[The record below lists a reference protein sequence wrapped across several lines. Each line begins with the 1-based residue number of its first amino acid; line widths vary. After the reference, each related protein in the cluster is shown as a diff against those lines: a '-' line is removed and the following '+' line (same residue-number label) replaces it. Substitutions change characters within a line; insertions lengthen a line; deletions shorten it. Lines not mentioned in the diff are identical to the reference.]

1 MSTLPVEVEQ
11 AQLMGVEKYLFGEIE
26 VKSASESKMQMAGFV
41 STPRVDLATEV
52 VEVESFKK
60 YFDYYKRN
68 PIYCYNHDK
77 TIPIGRVENPTIV
90 ETGVKTGLYLDNIT
104 LSPIPIVKEVIW
116 PLVLDKVLTQQSI
129 GFLSLKGS
137 MEGRVY
143 HHKEVY
149 MLESS
154 LVPIACNPEATIDTI
169 KSVFGTLPDGYQQF
183 ETLGEL
189 IGAFE
194 KGILRLP
201 SEIRR
206 SFSMP
211 ELPRETGEPPMPKL
225 DSTKSDATIPDFAD
239 AVVLSAKAE
248 SFDPEG
254 IERAK
259 PHRNEKDYVATCD
272 LIHAAK
278 SDTRG
283 SYLFQI
289 GVPTEKG
296 FKYDWSHVAMSMS
309 RVLGG
314 NGGAHFS
321 KEQKAAII
329 DRIAEGYR
337 ALGKEVPVVVFND
350 GSVEV
355 HKLLPDVL
363 ETTQYSDVEF
373 RSGEKD
379 VVKLAFLK
387 KDVESVVNA
396 LASYKKEGD
405 LPEDVREVMKTLYGY
420 VDVSIWTSVTDPD
433 ALTFMT
439 AMINMINQY
448 MTSEEDDSGDGGF
461 MMSAPDGMRKF
472 ASYLLAEAD
481 KIEASEKKGKEKSAP
496 EGSEADEIEM
506 PLDDMKQFV
515 DELGKLS
522 ELV

>member
-1 MSTLPVEVEQ
+1 MSTLPAEVEMAQ
-11 AQLMGVEKYLFGEIE
+11 ANSPERYLFGEIE

-52 VEVESFKK
+52 VEVDSFKK

-77 TIPIGRVENPTIV
+77 TLPIGRVDNPVIV
-90 ETGVKTGLYLDNIT
+90 ESGVKTGLYLDNIT

-129 GFLSLKGS
+129 GFLSLKGQ
-137 MEGRVY
+137 MDGRVY

-169 KSVFGTLPDGYQQF
+169 KSVLGTLPDGYQQF
-183 ETLGEL
+183 ETLGDL

-206 SFSMP
+206 VFSMP
-211 ELPRETGEPPMPKL
+211 ELPPTVGEPPMKL
-225 DSTKSDATIPDFAD
+225 DSSKSEATTPDFAD
-239 AVVLSAKAE
+239 AVVLQAQVTKH
-248 SFDPEG
+248 DPEG
-254 IERAK
+254 AERPK
-259 PHRNEKDYVATCD
+259 PHRNEKDYVETCD

-289 GVPTEKG
+289 AVPTEKG
-296 FKYDWSHVAMSMS
+296 FKYDWTHLAMSMS

-321 KEQKAAII
+321 REQKSAII
-329 DRIAEGYR
+329 DRIVEGYTV
-337 ALGKEVPVVVFND
+337 LGKEAPVVTFND
-350 GSVEV
+350 GSVPV
-355 HKLLPDVL
+355 NKLLPEVL
-363 ETTQYSDVEF
+363 ETTSYNDVEF

-387 KDVESVVNA
+387 KDVESVANA
-396 LASYKKEGD
+396 LASYKKDGD
-405 LPEDVREVMKTLYGY
+405 LPEGVKEVVKTLYGY
-420 VDVSIWTSVTDPD
+420 VDVSVYTSVTDPD

-439 AMINMINQY
+439 TLINIINQY
-448 MTSEEDDSGDGGF
+448 VAGEEGDSGDSVY
-461 MMSAPDGMRKF
+461 MMSAPEGLRKF
-472 ASYLLAEAD
+472 AQHLLDKADKMEAEA
-481 KIEASEKKGKEKSAP
+481 KKEKGLEAV
-496 EGSEADEIEM
+496 ADEVEM
-506 PLDDMKQFV
+506 PLDDMRQLM
-515 DELGKLS
+515 DELGKIS
-522 ELV
+522 DLV